1 MLRNSASH
9 CHSLLTSLCIPLS
22 LSLSLSL
29 FPSLHSLHPACR
41 CWFKLKVA
49 MLRQLKLIHYSA
61 RAICVCF
68 SCTPILR
75 RSSSA
80 YMDKEMDENLTFC
93 FIYFIR
99 IRGGEVPLRKSP
111 FGRPFLC
118 SGDQSVFEEGS
129 VMYSWMICCFLF
141 LWCSK
146 LVFYVVPSIYFS
158 YIFIV
163 EFVFVLSLV
172 YLLLSFMRF

>member
-1 MLRNSASH
+1 
-9 CHSLLTSLCIPLS
+9 
-22 LSLSLSL
+22 
-29 FPSLHSLHPACR
+29 
-41 CWFKLKVA
+41 
-49 MLRQLKLIHYSA
+49 MLRQFKLIHYSA

-141 LWCSK
+141 LWCSNACV
-146 LVFYVVPSIYFS
+146 LCCSV
-158 YIFIV
+158 YIFLVHIYCWV
-163 EFVFVLSLV
+163 CVCFVSRVSVAEFYAFLKAHQGTGVFKLAEAINAVVCGMVLTCLCTNKH
-172 YLLLSFMRF
+172 